1 MDALIDATFAVSMSD
16 ALGVF
21 KAVDKADKLTSCVA
35 LLADVDD
42 ALVAA
47 DEVSVC
53 AARFSDASLT
63 AAIWLVLLESIFT
76 MVFPDDVIL
85 LSEDG
90 CKNFTVPYPPT
101 YRFQPHLPARPLLA
115 RLSFNCNNLQQVCG
129 RPHKRLK
136 PPF

>member
-85 LSEDG
+85 LSALTRE
-90 CKNFTVPYPPT
+90 NFTLPYLP
-101 YRFQPHLPARPLLA
+101 FQRRTPSLLA
-115 RLSFNCNNLQQVCG
+115 QPCLAGFL
-129 RPHKRLK
+129 PI
-136 PPF
+136 